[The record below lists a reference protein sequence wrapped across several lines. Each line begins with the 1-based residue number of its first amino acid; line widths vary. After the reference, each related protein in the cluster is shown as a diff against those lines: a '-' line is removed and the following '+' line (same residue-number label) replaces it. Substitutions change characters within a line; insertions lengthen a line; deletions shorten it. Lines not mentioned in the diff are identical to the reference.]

1 MVGYFPL
8 IREGSTTH
16 MHGLAIYR
24 KERLHFAREL
34 FQENSADSYTCFGW
48 LYFTQCVT
56 SFCFID
62 HLCLYARFFDSIL
75 YNIAKVFSINPSA
88 DVFVF
93 GEFNAHHN
101 DCLTDSGGTD
111 RPGELCYNCSISN
124 GLTQMVNVPTQI
136 PDCDSHRPAFLF
148 FSFLCC

>member
-1 MVGYFPL
+1 MVLQFIGRKGFILHGNYFKKTLQILTPV
-8 IREGSTTH
+8 
-16 MHGLAIYR
+16 
-24 KERLHFAREL
+24 
-34 FQENSADSYTCFGW
+34 FGW

-56 SFCFID
+56 SFCSID
-62 HLCLYARFFDSIL
+62 HLCLYAWFFDSIL

-148 FSFLCC
+148 FSFLWC